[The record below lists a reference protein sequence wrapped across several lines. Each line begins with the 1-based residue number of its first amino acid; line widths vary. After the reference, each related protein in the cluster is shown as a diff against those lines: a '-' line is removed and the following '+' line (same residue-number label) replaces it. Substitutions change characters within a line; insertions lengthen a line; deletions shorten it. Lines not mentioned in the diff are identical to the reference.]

1 MCLSRQLTSLLPCPH
16 PDTGYQEPPQSPQK
30 LLLFCFVGIL
40 AVLSI
45 LATALLLWKKVGDE
59 DPWQPRPHPTHR
71 GLGTAPPKRGA
82 WNRCFLGPF
91 TPGTPA
97 SPVSSPAPSS
107 ILPVGL
113 EQTSDPHARLPNSPQ
128 VRYCPIWIPRET
140 RTQPWD
146 PFSIRVPASRKVF
159 SASQPEGGETPP
171 PAFLDF

>member
-16 PDTGYQEPPQSPQK
+16 PDTGYQEPPQSPPK

-40 AVLSI
+40 AVLSL
-45 LATALLLWKKVGDE
+45 LATALRLWKKVGAE

-97 SPVSSPAPSS
+97 SPHPHPHGHQ
-107 ILPVGL
+107 ILFDLV
-113 EQTSDPHARLPNSPQ
+113 A
-128 VRYCPIWIPRET
+128 
-140 RTQPWD
+140 
-146 PFSIRVPASRKVF
+146 
-159 SASQPEGGETPP
+159 GGQ
-171 PAFLDF
+171 DS